1 MVEITRKQKD
11 IERFVKLSEERKKV
25 LAMSSGK
32 ARDAILDAPQP
43 AALVH
48 SFPEEDFYFLMHDIG
63 LEDSLELLSLA
74 SNRQW
79 EYILDM
85 EVWEKDKIELHS
97 VTRWLDLLFKVDPER
112 FIQWLLKDKTN
123 FVEFYLF
130 KNIEI
135 KTRES
140 DQDPS
145 EFGEEFFTFDDTIY
159 VRLRQDVFDPG
170 SPKPE
175 SEEIVKEHRDAF
187 LLNFLKHLAQYD
199 FVTFQKVLLESSGV
213 IPAETEEEAYRSRN
227 VRLAEK
233 GFMPFEEA
241 VGIYQPLKLQD
252 FEKLSVKYTTA
263 DPDRRLFLP
272 VPLYPAGMLQAENLF
287 VGALKSLELDEIRQQ
302 IQMEFAGLC
311 NQAGV
316 ADKKTVRDKDD
327 LKDIVKKVCGYLNIG
342 LEQLTLK
349 NGKSHLNR
357 AAELL
362 QKYPLAGIFR
372 VGYGLALELKWQV
385 ERWRKTCWFEK
396 EGLRLSFWGEEWL
409 GVLGGLL
416 IKKPLF
422 YDNYETGMLY
432 REFISIDDIKKTE
445 NVINQIVAIDE
456 LLALMN
462 VELGPISGG
471 LLTYRNLLLTLWAR
485 HYLGLAEKPAPLALD
500 EFKRFFDDLWVTK
513 DKPRKTSLAIKESF
527 LNWLSDQ
534 SGFANYEISQKLR
547 QTLES
552 LFSEIEGELGS
563 VASKDLDPRFIQLF
577 LIK

>member
-1 MVEITRKQKD
+1 MVEITKKKKD
-11 IERFVKLSEERKKV
+11 VERFVKLSEERKKV
-25 LAMSSGK
+25 LAMSPEK

-63 LEDSLELLSLA
+63 IEDSLELLSLA

-79 EYILDM
+79 EYILDI

-123 FVEFYLF
+123 FAEFYLL
-130 KNIEI
+130 KNIEVKI
-135 KTRES
+135 RES

-145 EFGEEFFTFDDTIY
+145 EFGQEFFTFDETIY
-159 VRLRQDVFDPG
+159 VRLRQDVFDLG
-170 SPKPE
+170 PKKTE
-175 SEEIVKEHRDAF
+175 SDEIIKEHRDAF
-187 LLNFLKHLAQYD
+187 LLNFFKNLAKYD
-199 FVTFQKVLLESSGV
+199 FITFQKVLLESSSI
-213 IPAETEEEAYRSRN
+213 IPAEAEEEAYRARN

-241 VGIYQPLKLQD
+241 VGIYQPLKPRD

-263 DPDRRLFLP
+263 DTDRQLFLP
-272 VPLYPAGMLQAENLF
+272 VPLLPFGMLQDESLF
-287 VGALKSLELDEIRQQ
+287 AGALKMIEIDEIRQQ
-302 IQMEFAGLC
+302 VQMEFAGLC
-311 NQAGV
+311 NQIGI
-316 ADKKTVRDKDD
+316 ADQKTIREREA
-327 LKDIVKKVCGYLNIG
+327 LQDIVKKVCGYLNVGIEH
-342 LEQLTLK
+342 LAIKDKTVD
-349 NGKSHLNR
+349 LNR
-357 AAELL
+357 ATGLL
-362 QKYPLAGIFR
+362 QKYPLSGIFR
-372 VGYGLALELKWQV
+372 VGYGLALELKWRV
-385 ERWRKTCWFEK
+385 ERWRQTSWFENQ
-396 EGLRLSFWGEEWL
+396 GLLLSFWGAEWM

-422 YDNYETGMLY
+422 YDNYETGLLY
-432 REFISIDDIKKTE
+432 REFVSTDDIKKTE
-445 NVINQIVAIDE
+445 NVVNQVVAIDE

-462 VELGPISGG
+462 VELVPISDG
-471 LLTYRNLLLTLWAR
+471 LLTYKNLLLTLWAR
-485 HYLGLAEKPAPLALD
+485 HYLGLAEDPSPLALD
-500 EFKRFFDDLWVTK
+500 EFKRIFDDLWAAK

-534 SGFANYEISQKLR
+534 SGLANYEISQKLV
-547 QTLES
+547 QSLEN

-577 LIK
+577 LIE

>member
-11 IERFVKLSEERKKV
+11 LERFVKLSEERKKV
-25 LAMSSGK
+25 LAMSPEK

-63 LEDSLELLSLA
+63 IEDSLELLSLA

-97 VTRWLDLLFKVDPER
+97 VTKWLDLLFKVDPER

-123 FVEFYLF
+123 FAEFYLF
-130 KNIEI
+130 KNIEVKI
-135 KTRES
+135 RES

-145 EFGEEFFTFDDTIY
+145 EFGEDFFTFDETIY
-159 VRLRQDVFDPG
+159 VRLRQDVFGPDPQ
-170 SPKPE
+170 KTE
-175 SEEIVKEHRDAF
+175 SNEIIKEHRDAF
-187 LLNFLKHLAQYD
+187 LLNFFKHIAKYD
-199 FVTFQKVLLESSGV
+199 FVTFQKVLLESSGI
-213 IPAETEEEAYRSRN
+213 IPAEAEEEAYRARN

-241 VGIYQPLKLQD
+241 VGIYQPLKPQD

-263 DPDRRLFLP
+263 DPDRRLLLP
-272 VPLYPAGMLQAENLF
+272 APLYPAGMMQAENLF
-287 VGALKSLELDEIRQQ
+287 AGALQSIELDEIRQQ

-311 NQAGV
+311 NQASV
-316 ADKKTVRDKDD
+316 ADKKTVREKDD

-342 LEQLTLK
+342 IEQLTVK
-349 NGKSHLNR
+349 DGKAHLNR

-362 QKYPLAGIFR
+362 QKYPLSGIFR
-372 VGYGLALELKWQV
+372 MGYGLALELKWQV
-385 ERWRKTCWFEK
+385 ERWRKTCWFER
-396 EGLRLSFWGEEWL
+396 EGLLLSFWGEEWM

-422 YDNYETGMLY
+422 YDNYETGWLY
-432 REFISIDDIKKTE
+432 REFVSIDDIKKTE
-445 NVINQIVAIDE
+445 NVVNQVVAIDE

-462 VELGPISGG
+462 VELMPISVG
-471 LLTYRNLLLTLWAR
+471 LLTYKNLLLTLWAR
-485 HYLGLAEKPAPLALD
+485 HYLGLAENPAPLALD
-500 EFKRFFDDLWVTK
+500 EFKRCFDDLWATK
-513 DKPRKTSLAIKESF
+513 DKPRKTRPAIKESF
-527 LNWLSDQ
+527 LNWLSDR
-534 SGFANYEISQKLR
+534 SGLTDYEISQKLA
-547 QTLES
+547 QTLEN
-552 LFSEIEGELGS
+552 LFSEIESELGS

-577 LIK
+577 LIE